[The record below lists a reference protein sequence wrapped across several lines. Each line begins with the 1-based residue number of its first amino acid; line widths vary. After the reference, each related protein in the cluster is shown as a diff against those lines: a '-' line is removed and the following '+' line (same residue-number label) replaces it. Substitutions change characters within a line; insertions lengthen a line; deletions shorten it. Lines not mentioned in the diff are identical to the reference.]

1 MGFKTFSDIKKIDEL
16 MYNPYETIYKL
27 IEQQEIPIDNPYD
40 MWVEL
45 HKSNKPPKIKVEPDR
60 IKLVQVSSLIERW
73 TLFEQLTDCF
83 ADGAMANT
91 VNSDNIELFMV
102 AADMDLNAFISD
114 YFMHMNPL
122 NSSKKSVMKLNLC
135 LHLDALPTS
144 HHGPDFQQELM

>member
-1 MGFKTFSDIKKIDEL
+1 MG
-16 MYNPYETIYKL
+16 
-27 IEQQEIPIDNPYD
+27 
-40 MWVEL
+40 L

-114 YFMHMNPL
+114 YLHAYESTEFIKEI
-122 NSSKKSVMKLNLC
+122 SSEIKSLS
-135 LHLDALPTS
+135 TS
-144 HHGPDFQQELM
+144 RCITNKS